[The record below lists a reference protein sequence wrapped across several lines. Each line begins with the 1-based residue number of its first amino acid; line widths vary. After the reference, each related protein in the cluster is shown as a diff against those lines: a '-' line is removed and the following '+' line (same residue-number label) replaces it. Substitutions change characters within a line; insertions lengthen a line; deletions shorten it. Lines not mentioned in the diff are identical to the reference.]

1 MPGLWQTTVVPLTRM
16 AASTDPVEQLAGMKA
31 LACVP
36 ADVSPAAEAL
46 IDALDRDD
54 DQRQAGIAGLTHAAQ
69 SDCGRV
75 VDVFAARL
83 KVRGA
88 RRRTTAAEDISL
100 AAVAV
105 WSASPIDPNANMYG
119 ERLTT
124 YEPRPSPTDVTTKSA
139 AISLARD
146 RFLTML
152 VASLGDPARGV
163 REAGV
168 NALLQ
173 IRQYDLRRRGQIPFV
188 VQNGKMTPL
197 RDDRLEKSKDAL
209 DKARQIVAAT
219 DPDLAKKISDQLGA
233 LETSV
238 F

>member
-1 MPGLWQTTVVPLTRM
+1 
-16 AASTDPVEQLAGMKA
+16 
-31 LACVP
+31 
-36 ADVSPAAEAL
+36 
-46 IDALDRDD
+46 
-54 DQRQAGIAGLTHAAQ
+54 
-69 SDCGRV
+69 
-75 VDVFAARL
+75 
-83 KVRGA
+83 
-88 RRRTTAAEDISL
+88 
-100 AAVAV
+100 
-105 WSASPIDPNANMYG
+105 
-119 ERLTT
+119 
-124 YEPRPSPTDVTTKSA
+124 
-139 AISLARD
+139 
-146 RFLTML
+146 